1 MSEFWS
7 LDFMLAF
14 FISGVVSLLLVG
26 CYRALALRLGL
37 VDIPNGRSSRVGVT
51 PRGAGV
57 VIVFLYGLGL
67 GFFWSDA
74 VPESRFLILALC
86 PLALGLVGLAD
97 DYLGLSSTAR
107 LLIYFLLVIVA
118 IASLGAPVYFPGAQI
133 IPPGLIVLMVAI
145 VLLWVINL
153 FNFMDGINGIAGFEA
168 LFVLLSM
175 HLLGHAETPISN
187 SLMAITTGAIVGFL
201 LWNFPAGKV
210 FLGDVGSI
218 FLGALLGVYL
228 VGTFYVEGGLFW
240 SYMILLGIFFVDSTY
255 TLFVRLFS
263 GLRITEAHRSHAYQR
278 LSRKWGSHTSVVGI
292 ILLLNLC
299 WLLPLAWLAMRSPV
313 DGPWLV
319 LLAYSPLLAICH
331 ALGAGQQ
338 D

>member
-1 MSEFWS
+1 MNDSWS
-7 LDFMLAF
+7 PELVVPF
-14 FISGVVSLLLVG
+14 FLSVVASLLLVG

-37 VDIPNGRSSRVGVT
+37 VDAPNARSSHTGIT
-51 PRGAGV
+51 PSGAGV
-57 VIVFLYGLGL
+57 VIIFLYGLGL
-67 GFFWSDA
+67 GFYWSDA

-86 PLALGLVGLAD
+86 PLALGLVGLVD
-97 DYLGLSSTAR
+97 DYLGLSSTIR
-107 LLIYFLLVIVA
+107 LLVYFLLA
-118 IASLGAPVYFPGAQI
+118 IAAIVSLGAPVYFPGAEI
-133 IPPGLIVLMVAI
+133 IPPGLIVLMVTI
-145 VLLWVINL
+145 GLLWVINL

-175 HLLGHAETPISN
+175 HALGHGETPILN
-187 SLMAITTGAIVGFL
+187 SLMVITTGAIVGFL

-210 FLGDVGSI
+210 FLGDAGSI
-218 FLGALLGVYL
+218 FLGGLLGVYL
-228 VGTFYVEGGLFW
+228 VGALYVEGGLFW

-255 TLFVRLFS
+255 TLLIRLFS

-278 LSRKWGSHTSVVGI
+278 LSRKWGSHASVVGV

-299 WLLPLAWLAMRSPV
+299 WLFPLAWLAMLSPV

-319 LLAYSPLLAICH
+319 VLAYSPLLALCY

>member
-1 MSEFWS
+1 
-7 LDFMLAF
+7 
-14 FISGVVSLLLVG
+14 LVG
-26 CYRALALRLGL
+26 LYRVLALRLGL
-37 VDIPNGRSSRVGVT
+37 VDIPNGRSSHIGVT
-51 PRGAGV
+51 ARGAGV

-67 GFFWSDA
+67 GFFWNDA
-74 VPESRFLILALC
+74 VPESRFLVLALC
-86 PLALGLVGLAD
+86 PLALGVVGLAD
-97 DYLGLSSTAR
+97 DYLSLSSNLR

-133 IPPGLIVLMVAI
+133 IPPGLIVLMVTM

-187 SLMAITTGAIVGFL
+187 VLMAITTGAIVGFL

-210 FLGDVGSI
+210 FLGDAGSI

-228 VGTFYVEGGLFW
+228 VGAFYVEGGLFW

-255 TLFVRLFS
+255 TLLVRLFS

-278 LSRKWGSHTSVVGI
+278 LSRKWGSHTKVVGS

-299 WLLPLAWLAMRSPV
+299 WLLPLAWLAMRSPA

-319 LLAYSPLLAICH
+319 LLAYSPLLALCH

-338 D
+338 G